1 VKILLKTIAAAAF
14 ASMGVAALA
23 APLPLPPG
31 YPALLGASCGGV
43 HLSSFVTG
51 FDSNGNVSGEVYAWT
66 KCGGSGK
73 GGGYKA
79 TTYQSWHSITWTLS
93 KTYTVNNY
101 DSIAPDP
108 LFTETDQYGNFI
120 SNVCS
125 GTTNGQPACVADAVI
140 VYAPPP
146 SSGLTYIV
154 PNEFGK
160 TQTQAMA
167 DVKAVGLTPYVTYY
181 TYGTATYPP
190 GTVFNQSPAAGTQST
205 EGAQVHLYVFRLAN

>member
-1 VKILLKTIAAAAF
+1 MKTFVKIMAAATLAL
-14 ASMGVAALA
+14 MGGAALA

-31 YPALLGASCGGV
+31 YPTLLGVSCGGV

-51 FDSNGNVSGEVYAWT
+51 FDSNGNITGEVYAWT
-66 KCGGSGK
+66 NCGGSGK
-73 GGGYKA
+73 GGGYHT

-101 DSIAPDP
+101 DTVAPEP
-108 LFTETDQYGNFI
+108 LFTATDQYGNFI

-125 GTTNGQPACVADAVI
+125 GTTNGQPACLADAVI
-140 VYAPPP
+140 VYVPPP
-146 SSGLTYIV
+146 PGGFSYIV

-160 TQTQAMA
+160 TQAQAVA

-181 TYGTATYPP
+181 TYGAAIYPP
-190 GTVFNQSPAAGTQST
+190 GTVFNESPSAATQLT
-205 EGAQVHLYVFRLAN
+205 AGAQVHLYVFRLAD